1 MILDHTLLLFQGTI
15 VRNTFKCVILKCYCS
30 LSLVEN
36 DYSPLMENLQ
46 NWYYFFLRES
56 YSLNS
61 WYISIWFL
69 SRYFHKNVLLC
80 FETFRILF
88 KMLCWQIIP
97 ELNHCDHF
105 PLMSLLI
112 VSLLSLADELFLK
125 RKAFD
130 FIFAIFFASKT
141 IWITFWCFPSSY
153 ENWNPARYVYLSFI
167 LLIPEVL
174 SITSK
179 LLSSWFAFMFMMY
192 LTCNDAILQLKSSS
206 FWVTDFVIVF
216 STFFTNRRT
225 VDCYDW
231 WMLIQTWMNYQHHCL
246 DSIGMFNFLNFHI
259 WMICFLCFLK
269 LCINVCLN
277 EFCCILL
284 FFKLKT

>member
-1 MILDHTLLLFQGTI
+1 MLTKYTRIESLWPFPI
-15 VRNTFKCVILKCYCS
+15 NVIA
-30 LSLVEN
+30 
-36 DYSPLMENLQ
+36 
-46 NWYYFFLRES
+46 
-56 YSLNS
+56 NS
-61 WYISIWFL
+61 VSSVTSWWAFSEKKSIWFYI
-69 SRYFHKNVLLC
+69 RNIFCFKDHMNNVL
-80 FETFRILF
+80 
-88 KMLCWQIIP
+88 M
-97 ELNHCDHF
+97 F
-105 PLMSLLI
+105 PI
-112 VSLLSLADELFLK
+112 FV
-125 RKAFD
+125 RKLESCKVC
-130 FIFAIFFASKT
+130 I
-141 IWITFWCFPSSY
+141 
-153 ENWNPARYVYLSFI
+153 SFI

-231 WMLIQTWMNYQHHCL
+231 WMLMQTWMNYQHHCL
-246 DSIGMFNFLNFHI
+246 DGIGMFNFLNFHI
-259 WMICFLCFLK
+259 WMIFFLCFLK

-277 EFCCILL
+277 EFCCICL